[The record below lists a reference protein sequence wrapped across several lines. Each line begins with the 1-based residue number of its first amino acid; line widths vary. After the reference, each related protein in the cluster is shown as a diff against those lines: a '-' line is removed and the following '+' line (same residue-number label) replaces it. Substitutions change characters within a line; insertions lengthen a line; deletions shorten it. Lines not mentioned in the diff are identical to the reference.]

1 MKNKCPAIVALFI
14 ELINFFPLSCSL
26 DDFTKQDMDK
36 KCLKLFNRDGR
47 EFALAQWFNDD
58 IAIFEGVGSIP
69 IVVYF
74 LNFVTNKII
83 RYKTGV
89 TFLNAV

>member
-1 MKNKCPAIVALFI
+1 MADLADPIV
-14 ELINFFPLSCSL
+14 
-26 DDFTKQDMDK
+26 
-36 KCLKLFNRDGR
+36 
-47 EFALAQWFNDD
+47 
-58 IAIFEGVGSIP
+58 IFEGVGSIP